1 MDMTMRYP
9 IGAISRTQ
17 LNKSHAMLLKL
28 FTTFFKI
35 GLFSF
40 GGGFAMIP
48 LIQRE
53 VIEKHKWIDEKDF
66 LDMLVLAQ
74 STPGPIAVN
83 TSVFVGYKM
92 AGVAGAIMATLG
104 TVLPSF
110 MVILLLAL
118 FFAEVRENRYVDAA
132 FRAMRPA
139 VVALIVAPLIGLV
152 KGMKWY
158 MMAVAAAVAVAVWYF
173 GFSPAYLI
181 AIALVGGVVVAVVN
195 GRKGAKK

>member
-1 MDMTMRYP
+1 
-9 IGAISRTQ
+9 
-17 LNKSHAMLLKL
+17 MLLEL

-35 GLFSF
+35 GLFTF
-40 GGGFAMIP
+40 GGGYAMIP
-48 LIQRE
+48 LIERE
-53 VIEKHKWIDEKDF
+53 VIEKKRWIEKRDF

-83 TSVFVGYKM
+83 TSVFVGYK
-92 AGVAGAIMATLG
+92 VAGTPGAVMATLG

-110 MVILLLAL
+110 IVILLLAL
-118 FFAEVRENRYVDAA
+118 FFAEVRDNRYVDAA

-139 VVALIVAPLIGLV
+139 VVALIVAPLLGLV

-158 MMAVAAAVAVAVWYF
+158 LMALSAAVAMAVWYF

-181 AIALVGGVVVAVVN
+181 GASLVVGVVIAVVN
-195 GRKGAKK
+195 GRKGAKR

>member
-1 MDMTMRYP
+1 
-9 IGAISRTQ
+9 
-17 LNKSHAMLLKL
+17 MLLKL

-53 VIEKHKWIDEKDF
+53 VIERRKWIDEKDF

-83 TSVFVGYKM
+83 TAVFVGYKT
-92 AGVAGAIMATLG
+92 AGVAGAIMASLG

-110 MVILLLAL
+110 IVILSLAL
-118 FFAEVRENRYVDAA
+118 FFAEVRDNRYVDAA

-139 VVALIVAPLIGLV
+139 VVALIVAPLLGLV
-152 KGMKWY
+152 KGMRWY
-158 MMAVAAAVAVAVWYF
+158 LMAVSGVVAIAVWYF

-181 AIALVGGVVVAVVN
+181 GISLIVGVIVAVVN
-195 GRKGAKK
+195 GRKGIKR

>member
-1 MDMTMRYP
+1 
-9 IGAISRTQ
+9 
-17 LNKSHAMLLKL
+17 MLLKL

-53 VIEKHKWIDEKDF
+53 VIEKSRWIDEKDF

-83 TSVFVGYKM
+83 TAVFVGYKT

-104 TVLPSF
+104 TILPSF
-110 MVILLLAL
+110 IIILLLAL

-139 VVALIVAPLIGLV
+139 VVALIVAPLMGLV

-158 MMAVAAAVAVAVWYF
+158 LAGLSAAVAVAVWYF
-173 GFSPAYLI
+173 GVSPIYFI
-181 AIALVGGVVVAVVN
+181 AAGIVVGVVLAVVN
-195 GRKGAKK
+195 GRKGAKR

>member
-1 MDMTMRYP
+1 
-9 IGAISRTQ
+9 
-17 LNKSHAMLLKL
+17 MLLKL

-35 GLFSF
+35 GLFTF
-40 GGGFAMIP
+40 GGGYAMIP

-53 VIEKHKWIDEKDF
+53 VIEKNRWIDKKDF

-92 AGVAGAIMATLG
+92 AGTKGAIVATLG
-104 TVLPSF
+104 TILPSF
-110 MVILLLAL
+110 IVILLLAL
-118 FFAEVRENRYVDAA
+118 FFVEVRDNRYVDAA

-139 VVALIVAPLIGLV
+139 VVALIVAPLMGLV

-158 MMAVAAAVAVAVWYF
+158 LMAVAAAVAVAVWYF
-173 GFSPAYLI
+173 GVSPIYFIATGVLVGV
-181 AIALVGGVVVAVVN
+181 AIAVAN
-195 GRKGAKK
+195 GRKEAKR

>member
-1 MDMTMRYP
+1 
-9 IGAISRTQ
+9 
-17 LNKSHAMLLKL
+17 MLLKL

-53 VIEKHKWIDEKDF
+53 VIERHKWINSKDF
-66 LDMLVLAQ
+66 VDMLVLAQ

-83 TSVFVGYKM
+83 TAVFVGYKT
-92 AGVAGAIMATLG
+92 AGVAGAVAATLG

-110 MVILLLAL
+110 IVILLLAL

-139 VVALIVAPLIGLV
+139 VVALIVAPLMGLV

-158 MMAVAAAVAVAVWYF
+158 LIAISAAVALLVWYF
-173 GFSPAYLI
+173 GFSPMYLI
-181 AIALVGGVVVAVVN
+181 AGGVAVGIAMAVYN
-195 GRKGAKK
+195 GRKGVQR

>member
-1 MDMTMRYP
+1 
-9 IGAISRTQ
+9 
-17 LNKSHAMLLKL
+17 MLLEL

-35 GLFSF
+35 GLFTF
-40 GGGFAMIP
+40 GGGYAMIP
-48 LIQRE
+48 LIERE
-53 VIEKHKWIDEKDF
+53 VIEKKRWIEKRDF

-83 TSVFVGYKM
+83 TSVFVGYK
-92 AGVAGAIMATLG
+92 VAGTPGAVMATLG

-110 MVILLLAL
+110 IVILLLAL
-118 FFAEVRENRYVDAA
+118 FFAEVRDNRYVDAA

-139 VVALIVAPLIGLV
+139 VVALIVAPLLGLV

-158 MMAVAAAVAVAVWYF
+158 LMALSAAVAMAVWYF

-181 AIALVGGVVVAVVN
+181 GISLVVGVVIAVVN
-195 GRKGAKK
+195 GRKGAEE

>member
-1 MDMTMRYP
+1 MYLR
-9 IGAISRTQ
+9 
-17 LNKSHAMLLKL
+17 L

-53 VIEKHKWIDEKDF
+53 VIEKHKWIEEKEF

-83 TSVFVGYKM
+83 TSVFVGYKT
-92 AGVAGAIMATLG
+92 AGVLGAVAATLG
-104 TVLPSF
+104 TILPSF
-110 MVILLLAL
+110 IVILLLAL

-139 VVALIVAPLIGLV
+139 VVALIVAPLMGLV

-158 MMAVAAAVAVAVWYF
+158 LACVAAVVAIAVWYF
-173 GFSPAYLI
+173 GASPIYFISAGV
-181 AIALVGGVVVAVVN
+181 AVGVVVAIVN
-195 GRKGAKK
+195 GRKGAKR

>member
-1 MDMTMRYP
+1 
-9 IGAISRTQ
+9 
-17 LNKSHAMLLKL
+17 MLLQL

-53 VIEKHKWIDEKDF
+53 VIEKHKWIDEQDF
-66 LDMLVLAQ
+66 LEMLVLAQ

-83 TSVFVGYKM
+83 TAVFVGYKTR
-92 AGVAGAIMATLG
+92 GVVGAIATTLG

-110 MVILLLAL
+110 IVILLLAL
-118 FFAEVRENRYVDAA
+118 FFAEVRDNRYVDAA

-139 VVALIVAPLIGLV
+139 VVALIVAPLMGLLR
-152 KGMKWY
+152 GMKWY
-158 MMAVAAAVAVAVWYF
+158 LMSVAAAVAVLVWWFGISPVYFIAV
-173 GFSPAYLI
+173 
-181 AIALVGGVVVAVVN
+181 GVVVGVILAVVN
-195 GRKGAKK
+195 GRKGAKR

>member
-1 MDMTMRYP
+1 
-9 IGAISRTQ
+9 
-17 LNKSHAMLLKL
+17 MLLKL
-28 FTTFFKI
+28 FITFFKI

-53 VIEKHKWIDEKDF
+53 VIEKHKWIAGDDF

-83 TSVFVGYKM
+83 TSVFVGYKVR
-92 AGVAGAIMATLG
+92 GVAGAIAATLG

-110 MVILLLAL
+110 IIILLLAL
-118 FFAEVRENRYVDAA
+118 FFVEVRENRYVDAA

-139 VVALIVAPLIGLV
+139 VVALIVAPLMGLV

-158 MMAVAAAVAVAVWYF
+158 LIALSAAVAMLVWWFGISPIYF
-173 GFSPAYLI
+173 I
-181 AIALVGGVVVAVVN
+181 AGGVVVGVVVAVVN
-195 GRKGAKK
+195 GRKGAKR

>member
-1 MDMTMRYP
+1 
-9 IGAISRTQ
+9 
-17 LNKSHAMLLKL
+17 
-28 FTTFFKI
+28 
-35 GLFSF
+35 
-40 GGGFAMIP
+40 MIP
-48 LIQRE
+48 LIERE
-53 VIEKHKWIDEKDF
+53 VIERQKWIDKKDF

-83 TSVFVGYKM
+83 TAVFVGYKT
-92 AGVAGAIMATLG
+92 AGIYGAIVTTLG

-110 MVILLLAL
+110 IVILLLAL

-152 KGMKWY
+152 KGLNWY
-158 MMAVAAAVAVAVWYF
+158 LGAISAAVALAVWYF

-181 AIALVGGVVVAVVN
+181 SIALVVGVAIAVVN
-195 GRKGAKK
+195 GRKGIKK

>member
-1 MDMTMRYP
+1 
-9 IGAISRTQ
+9 
-17 LNKSHAMLLKL
+17 MLLKL

-53 VIEKHKWIDEKDF
+53 VIERHKWINSKDF
-66 LDMLVLAQ
+66 VDMLVLAQ

-83 TSVFVGYKM
+83 TAVFVGYKT
-92 AGVAGAIMATLG
+92 AGIAGAVAATLG

-110 MVILLLAL
+110 IVILLLAL
-118 FFAEVRENRYVDAA
+118 FFAEVRDNRHVDAA

-139 VVALIVAPLIGLV
+139 VVALIVAPLMGLV

-158 MMAVAAAVAVAVWYF
+158 LIAISAAVALLVWYF
-173 GFSPAYLI
+173 GFSPMYLI
-181 AIALVGGVVVAVVN
+181 AGGVAVGIAMAVYN
-195 GRKGAKK
+195 GRKGVQR

>member
-1 MDMTMRYP
+1 
-9 IGAISRTQ
+9 
-17 LNKSHAMLLKL
+17 
-28 FTTFFKI
+28 
-35 GLFSF
+35 
-40 GGGFAMIP
+40 MIP

-53 VIEKHKWIDEKDF
+53 VIERHKWIDKKDF

-83 TSVFVGYKM
+83 TSVFVGYKT
-92 AGVAGAIMATLG
+92 AGVAGAIAATLG

-110 MVILLLAL
+110 IVILLLAL

-132 FRAMRPA
+132 IRAMRPA

-152 KGMKWY
+152 KGMRWY
-158 MMAVAAAVAVAVWYF
+158 LMGLSAAVAMAVWYF

-181 AIALVGGVVVAVVN
+181 GISLVIGIVIAVAN
-195 GRKGAKK
+195 GRKGMKR

>member
-1 MDMTMRYP
+1 
-9 IGAISRTQ
+9 
-17 LNKSHAMLLKL
+17 MLLKL

-53 VIEKHKWIDEKDF
+53 VIERHKWINSKDF
-66 LDMLVLAQ
+66 VDMLVLAQ

-83 TSVFVGYKM
+83 TAVFVGYKTR
-92 AGVAGAIMATLG
+92 GVGGAIMATLG

-110 MVILLLAL
+110 IVILLLAL
-118 FFAEVRENRYVDAA
+118 FFAEVRDNRYVDAA

-139 VVALIVAPLIGLV
+139 VVALIVAPLVGLV
-152 KGMKWY
+152 KDMRWY
-158 MMAVAAAVAVAVWYF
+158 LIALSAAVAMAVWYF
-173 GFSPAYLI
+173 GFSPVYLI
-181 AIALVGGVVVAVVN
+181 AGGVAVGVAIAIYN
-195 GRKGAKK
+195 GRKGVQR

>member
-1 MDMTMRYP
+1 
-9 IGAISRTQ
+9 
-17 LNKSHAMLLKL
+17 MLFRL
-28 FTTFFKI
+28 FITFFKI

-53 VIEKHKWIDEKDF
+53 VIEKNRWIDEKDF

-83 TSVFVGYKM
+83 TAVFVGYKT
-92 AGVAGAIMATLG
+92 AGTMGAIAATLG

-110 MVILLLAL
+110 IVILLLAL
-118 FFAEVRENRYVDAA
+118 FFVEVRDNRYVDAA

-139 VVALIVAPLIGLV
+139 VVALIVAPLMGLV

-158 MMAVAAAVAVAVWYF
+158 LMALSTVVAVAVWYF
-173 GFSPAYLI
+173 GVSPIYFI
-181 AIALVGGVVVAVVN
+181 AAGVVVGVAIAVAN
-195 GRKGAKK
+195 GRKGVKR

>member
-1 MDMTMRYP
+1 
-9 IGAISRTQ
+9 
-17 LNKSHAMLLKL
+17 
-28 FTTFFKI
+28 
-35 GLFSF
+35 
-40 GGGFAMIP
+40 MIP

-53 VIEKHKWIDEKDF
+53 VIEKHKWIDKKDF

-74 STPGPIAVN
+74 SMPGPIAVN
-83 TSVFVGYKM
+83 TAVFVGYKT
-92 AGVAGAIMATLG
+92 AGTAGAVMATLG
-104 TVLPSF
+104 TVMPSF
-110 MVILLLAL
+110 IVILLLAL

-158 MMAVAAAVAVAVWYF
+158 LMAVAAAVAVAVWYF

-181 AIALVGGVVVAVVN
+181 GIALIIGVIIAVVN
-195 GRKGAKK
+195 GRKGVKQ

>member
-1 MDMTMRYP
+1 
-9 IGAISRTQ
+9 
-17 LNKSHAMLLKL
+17 MLLKL

-53 VIEKHKWIDEKDF
+53 VIERHKWINSKDF
-66 LDMLVLAQ
+66 VDMLVLAQ

-83 TSVFVGYKM
+83 TAVFVGYKT
-92 AGVAGAIMATLG
+92 AGVAGAVAATLG

-110 MVILLLAL
+110 IVILLLAL

-139 VVALIVAPLIGLV
+139 VVALIVAPLMGLV

-158 MMAVAAAVAVAVWYF
+158 LIAISAAVALLVWYL
-173 GFSPAYLI
+173 GFSPMYLI
-181 AIALVGGVVVAVVN
+181 AGGVAVGIAMAVYN
-195 GRKGAKK
+195 GRKGVKR

>member
-1 MDMTMRYP
+1 
-9 IGAISRTQ
+9 
-17 LNKSHAMLLKL
+17 MLLFRL
-28 FTTFFKI
+28 FITFFKI

-53 VIEKHKWIDEKDF
+53 VIEKNRWIEEKDF

-83 TSVFVGYKM
+83 TAVFVGYKT
-92 AGVAGAIMATLG
+92 AGMLGAIMAALG

-110 MVILLLAL
+110 IVILLLAL
-118 FFAEVRENRYVDAA
+118 FFVEVRENRYVDAA

-139 VVALIVAPLIGLV
+139 VVALIVAPLMGLV

-158 MMAVAAAVAVAVWYF
+158 LMAVAAAVAVAVWYF
-173 GFSPAYLI
+173 GVSPIYFIVAGVLVGISI
-181 AIALVGGVVVAVVN
+181 AIAN
-195 GRKGAKK
+195 GRKGAKR

>member
-1 MDMTMRYP
+1 
-9 IGAISRTQ
+9 
-17 LNKSHAMLLKL
+17 MLLFQL
-28 FTTFFKI
+28 FITFFKI

-53 VIEKHKWIDEKDF
+53 VIEKNGWINEKDF

-83 TSVFVGYKM
+83 TAVFVGYKT
-92 AGVAGAIMATLG
+92 AGTMGAIMAALG

-110 MVILLLAL
+110 IVILLLAL
-118 FFAEVRENRYVDAA
+118 FFVEVRDNRYVDAA

-139 VVALIVAPLIGLV
+139 VVALIVAPLMGLV

-158 MMAVAAAVAVAVWYF
+158 LMAVAAAVAVAVWYF
-173 GFSPAYLI
+173 GVSPIYFI
-181 AIALVGGVVVAVVN
+181 AAGVLVGVSIAVAN
-195 GRKGAKK
+195 GRKEAKR

>member
-1 MDMTMRYP
+1 
-9 IGAISRTQ
+9 
-17 LNKSHAMLLKL
+17 MLLKL

-53 VIEKHKWIDEKDF
+53 VIERHKWIDKKDF

-83 TSVFVGYKM
+83 TSVFVGYKT
-92 AGVAGAIMATLG
+92 AGVAGAIAATLG
-104 TVLPSF
+104 TILPSF
-110 MVILLLAL
+110 IVILLLAL
-118 FFAEVRENRYVDAA
+118 FFAEVRDNRYVDAA

-152 KGMKWY
+152 KGLRWSLI
-158 MMAVAAAVAVAVWYF
+158 AVAAAVAMAVWYF

-181 AIALVGGVVVAVVN
+181 GASLVVGVIIAVAN
-195 GRKGAKK
+195 GRKGVKR

>member
-1 MDMTMRYP
+1 
-9 IGAISRTQ
+9 
-17 LNKSHAMLLKL
+17 
-28 FTTFFKI
+28 
-35 GLFSF
+35 
-40 GGGFAMIP
+40 MIP

-53 VIEKHKWIDEKDF
+53 VIEKRKWINENDF

-83 TSVFVGYKM
+83 TAVFVGYKT
-92 AGVAGAIMATLG
+92 AGTLGAISATLG
-104 TVLPSF
+104 TVMPSF
-110 MVILLLAL
+110 IVILLLAL

-158 MMAVAAAVAVAVWYF
+158 LMAVSAAVAMAVWYF

-181 AIALVGGVVVAVVN
+181 GLALVIGVILAVAN
-195 GRKGAKK
+195 GRKGTKR

>member
-158 MMAVAAAVAVAVWYF
+158 MMAVAAAVAIAVWYF

>member
-1 MDMTMRYP
+1 
-9 IGAISRTQ
+9 
-17 LNKSHAMLLKL
+17 
-28 FTTFFKI
+28 
-35 GLFSF
+35 
-40 GGGFAMIP
+40 
-48 LIQRE
+48 
-53 VIEKHKWIDEKDF
+53 
-66 LDMLVLAQ
+66 
-74 STPGPIAVN
+74 
-83 TSVFVGYKM
+83 
-92 AGVAGAIMATLG
+92 MATLG

-158 MMAVAAAVAVAVWYF
+158 MMAVAAAVAIAVWYF

>member
-1 MDMTMRYP
+1 
-9 IGAISRTQ
+9 
-17 LNKSHAMLLKL
+17 MLLKL

-35 GLFSF
+35 GLFCF

-53 VIEKHKWIDEKDF
+53 VIEKHKWIDKKDF

-74 STPGPIAVN
+74 SMPGPIAVN
-83 TSVFVGYKM
+83 TAVFVGYKT
-92 AGVAGAIMATLG
+92 AGTAGAVMATLG
-104 TVLPSF
+104 TVMPSF
-110 MVILLLAL
+110 IVILLLAL

-158 MMAVAAAVAVAVWYF
+158 LMAVAAAVAVAVWYF

-181 AIALVGGVVVAVVN
+181 GIALIIGVIIAVVN
-195 GRKGAKK
+195 GRKGVKQ

>member
-1 MDMTMRYP
+1 
-9 IGAISRTQ
+9 
-17 LNKSHAMLLKL
+17 MLLRL

-53 VIEKHKWIDEKDF
+53 VIEKRRWIDEKDF

-83 TSVFVGYKM
+83 TAVFVGYKT
-92 AGVAGAIMATLG
+92 AGTLGAIMATLG
-104 TVLPSF
+104 TVMPSF
-110 MVILLLAL
+110 IVILVLAL

-158 MMAVAAAVAVAVWYF
+158 LMGVAAAVAVAVWYF

-181 AIALVGGVVVAVVN
+181 GASLVIGVVIAVVN
-195 GRKGAKK
+195 GRKGSKR